1 MSYPNGWSSYKT
13 GLRVAL
19 TESME
24 IIDSDDDIPVAV
36 MVCIKV
42 LFARL

>member
-13 GLRVAL
+13 GLRAL